1 MTKRPKLSLSSP
13 QQNTKKRPSTFK
25 VVTVPLKPT
34 RDAPPEPA
42 AKPTAATP
50 SPPPASVSTP
60 ARAKRADVSLSKQPT
75 WFNTGTIAKAVLVV
89 GAAALSIFLLKRR
102 LF

>member
-13 QQNTKKRPSTFK
+13 QQNTKKRPSTFE
-25 VVTVPLKPT
+25 VATAPSKPI
-34 RDAPPEPA
+34 RDVPPEPP
-42 AKPTAATP
+42 AKPAASTP
-50 SPPPASVSTP
+50 PPPASVSAPT
-60 ARAKRADVSLSKQPT
+60 RAKRADTSLSKQPT
-75 WFNTGTIAKAVLVV
+75 WLNAGTIVKAVLIV